1 MIFKKI
7 LLPSVAAL
15 LVVASLGSIFYASIK
30 VEVKTKGDFYC
41 GILAIL
47 FISFLLVFFGE
58 YFVLSFFTE
67 ESNWIIGVLWVVA
80 NIFINLL
87 ALRLLWEY
95 KKLEGIGI
103 VGVIISGLVFFMCL
117 EFLLYFG
124 VGIIEAHNWN
134 GGGSWNYFD
143 AIMFFISKGIMVS
156 NLSFESTETT
166 KSVVGYCVINGLN
179 TIVFAGMISYLT
191 DLFWRMFYK
200 EK

>member
-1 MIFKKI
+1 MKEISSTQFIKIFRERKLLIYPFILFGLAMIFKKI
-7 LLPSVAAL
+7 LLPGVAAL

-103 VGVIISGLVFFMCL
+103 VGVIISGLVFLC
-117 EFLLYFG
+117 
-124 VGIIEAHNWN
+124 A
-134 GGGSWNYFD
+134 
-143 AIMFFISKGIMVS
+143 
-156 NLSFESTETT
+156 
-166 KSVVGYCVINGLN
+166 
-179 TIVFAGMISYLT
+179 
-191 DLFWRMFYK
+191 
-200 EK
+200 